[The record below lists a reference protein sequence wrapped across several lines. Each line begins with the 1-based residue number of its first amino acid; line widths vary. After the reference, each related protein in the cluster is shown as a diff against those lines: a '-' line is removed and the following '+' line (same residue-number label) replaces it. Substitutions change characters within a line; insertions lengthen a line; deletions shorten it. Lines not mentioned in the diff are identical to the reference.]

1 MLSFTASYRFRFFQ
15 SVLEQ
20 GQVIVSLMAVTLAY
34 HGSLALVDLPVF
46 RVTAEADPLDPASL
60 LAKTEIR
67 YRVPHRREEMTQ
79 ELNTVLQLSWEEPL
93 KAITV

>member
-20 GQVIVSLMAVTLAY
+20 GQVIVCFSY
-34 HGSLALVDLPVF
+34 GGHFGLPVF

-79 ELNTVLQLSWEEPL
+79 ELNTVLQLSWELPL